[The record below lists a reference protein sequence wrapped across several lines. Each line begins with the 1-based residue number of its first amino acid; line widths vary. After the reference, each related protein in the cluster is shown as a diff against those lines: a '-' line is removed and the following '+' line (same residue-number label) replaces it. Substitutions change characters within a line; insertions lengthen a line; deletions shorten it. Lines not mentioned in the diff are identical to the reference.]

1 MEYRNPCQSNKYV
14 IPLSCGEYNINNA
27 WYYNGSVGRL
37 NNNNK
42 YNRYRV
48 RPVLEHDS
56 KVDHL
61 PSNPIISYEDI
72 YLSFVQCRKRKS
84 NKPSYLHFSYWRK
97 EELMNLWCEINEFML
112 TFRTSIAFIITN
124 PKIREVMAAD
134 FRDRVAQTYL
144 VNELL
149 PFLEEYESP
158 NSYSCRVGKGGL
170 KAAQDFTDM
179 IKEVSDGYRKDC
191 YLFSLD
197 FRTFFPSVDIEFWTP
212 KLLDWI
218 DREYKGD
225 NKEVIEYLAE
235 KIYLY
240 KPQTDYIRRCPLSM
254 WERLDPA
261 KSIIFSDTNLG
272 IPIGNVTSQTIA
284 NFITTPVLQFLDR
297 HGIKYICYTDD
308 IKGIVTDKG
317 EFMKLLP
324 EIRKFAWDECRLK
337 LHAKKFDIQHFS
349 KGIRVGAYKI
359 RFDRMLPN
367 NRIVHNW
374 IYKIKFYINRLRE
387 NEKRNVWR
395 YKDKFLPVVNSYLGL
410 LKHCNSYRLREK
422 GIDMIKNSEWG
433 KYYEFPDDLL
443 KITLKKE
450 FKEEHIHRNK
460 AYKRKAMLEQ
470 EQKSFEESLV
480 DTFNGR

>member
-1 MEYRNPCQSNKYV
+1 M
-14 IPLSCGEYNINNA
+14 
-27 WYYNGSVGRL
+27 
-37 NNNNK
+37 
-42 YNRYRV
+42 
-48 RPVLEHDS
+48 
-56 KVDHL
+56 
-61 PSNPIISYEDI
+61 
-72 YLSFVQCRKRKS
+72 
-84 NKPSYLHFSYWRK
+84 
-97 EELMNLWCEINEFML
+97 
-112 TFRTSIAFIITN
+112 
-124 PKIREVMAAD
+124 
-134 FRDRVAQTYL
+134 
-144 VNELL
+144 
-149 PFLEEYESP
+149 
-158 NSYSCRVGKGGL
+158 
-170 KAAQDFTDM
+170 
-179 IKEVSDGYRKDC
+179 
-191 YLFSLD
+191 
-197 FRTFFPSVDIEFWTP
+197 
-212 KLLDWI
+212 
-218 DREYKGD
+218 
-225 NKEVIEYLAE
+225 IEYLAE

-297 HGIKYICYTDD
+297 HDIKYICYTDD

-395 YKDKFLPVVNSYLGL
+395 YKDKFLSVVNSYLGL

-460 AYKRKAMLEQ
+460 ACKRKAMLEQ
-470 EQKSFEESLV
+470 EQKSFEKSLV